1 MKPLWRRLFTFDDLM
16 VTLGVCVAV
25 GMLFVLPKNFTFLS
39 PVAQALGDLDL
50 TDMVF
55 TEFRDDSH
63 AFFDSSIVIVNI
75 GRLSRE
81 EIAQEVR
88 NISRHQPRA
97 IGIDAF
103 FRAPKDPTGDSL
115 LADAFRQ
122 AGNVVLVSKVSYN
135 TDEEHDE
142 DRAEQVF
149 DTLELSA
156 PMFASAA
163 RHGFANLVVDQ
174 QEAFMTCREVTFAE
188 RYQGGTEESFP
199 LVIAG
204 MVDDRAHR
212 VALDRK
218 NETEVV
224 NYRGNLSSFYSVD
237 ADLAIDSTADL
248 SFLRGK
254 IVLMGYLGPTFAERS
269 LEDAFFT
276 PLNPQYVGRSYPDMY
291 GIVVHANVLSMILRG
306 DYINKMSVSTGIT
319 IGMLLLIVNVM
330 VFSFVFTHIENWYDT
345 IALVLQVGQSILIFY
360 LLVTVFAT
368 YNYKLYLTPSLFGV
382 ALVGTV
388 HDLYR
393 DSIKKLFLSARD
405 NLKRRF
411 STKQRST

>member
-1 MKPLWRRLFTFDDLM
+1 MKPLWRRIFTFDDLM

-25 GMLFVLPKNFTFLS
+25 ATLFVLPQNLSFLS

-63 AFFDSSIVIVNI
+63 TFFDSNIVIVNM

-88 NISRHQPRA
+88 NISKYHPKA

-103 FRAPKDPTGDSL
+103 FRKPKDPTGDSL

-122 AGNVVLVSKVSYN
+122 VGSIVLVSKVSYK
-135 TDEEHDE
+135 TEEAQDAE
-142 DRAEQVF
+142 RASQHF
-149 DTLELSA
+149 DTLELSD
-156 PMFASAA
+156 PMFASITK
-163 RHGFANLVVDQ
+163 HGFANLVVDQ
-174 QEAFMTCREVTFAE
+174 QAAFMTCREVSFAE
-188 RYQGGTEESFP
+188 EYQGGKEESFP
-199 LVIAG
+199 IVLAGLVNETAKQN
-204 MVDDRAHR
+204 
-212 VALDRK
+212 ALRRQ
-218 NETEVV
+218 NATEVV
-224 NYRGNLSSFYSVD
+224 NYRGNLSSFYTVD
-237 ADLAIDSTADL
+237 VDLAMDSTADL
-248 SFLRGK
+248 SFLKNK
-254 IVLMGYLGPTFAERS
+254 IVLMGYLGPSISEPS
-269 LEDAFFT
+269 LEDALFT

-306 DYINKMSVSTGIT
+306 DYINKMSLPTGIV
-319 IGMLLLIVNVM
+319 IGLLLLMVNVM
-330 VFSFVFTHIENWYDT
+330 IFSFVFTHIENWYDT
-345 IALVLQVGQSILIFY
+345 IALILQVGQSILIFY
-360 LLVTVFAT
+360 LLVTVFGT

-393 DSIKKLFLSARD
+393 DSIKKIILSARD
-405 NLKRRF
+405 KFSRRF
-411 STKQRST
+411 TTKKRTT